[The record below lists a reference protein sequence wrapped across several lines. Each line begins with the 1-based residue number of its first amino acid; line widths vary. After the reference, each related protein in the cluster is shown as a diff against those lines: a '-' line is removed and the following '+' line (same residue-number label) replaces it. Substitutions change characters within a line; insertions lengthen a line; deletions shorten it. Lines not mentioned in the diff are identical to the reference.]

1 MLAKGSI
8 PWILTTF
15 GITVCFAVAAYF
27 TGLPYAKVG
36 LIIGLLAFVFFF
48 IFFRDPE
55 RYSMEGD
62 ECMLSPADGRI
73 VDIRGRKLCIF
84 MNFQNVHVNRAPLK
98 GKVTFME
105 HKKGGYI
112 PAFCKDSHR
121 NERHHIFIDTEHGK
135 IEVVQIAGT
144 ITRRIVPYIKEGDMM
159 EKGQRIGMIRFG
171 SRVDVTVPD
180 NFVIECNKGDKVYAG
195 RTAIARLKQKE

>member
-8 PWILTTF
+8 PWILITV
-15 GITVCFAVAAYF
+15 GITVFFAIAACFTELPYTS
-27 TGLPYAKVG
+27 TGLA
-36 LIIGLLAFVFFF
+36 IGLLSLMFFF
-48 IFFRDPE
+48 VFFRDPE
-55 RYSMEGD
+55 RNSLEGED
-62 ECMLSPADGRI
+62 CMLSPADGRI

-98 GKVTFME
+98 GKVISTE
-105 HKKGGYI
+105 YKKGGYI

-121 NERHHIFIDTEHGK
+121 NERHHIFIETEHGK

-144 ITRRIVPYIKEGDMM
+144 VTRRIVPYVKEGDVM

-171 SRVDVTVPD
+171 SRVDVTIPD
-180 NFVIECNKGDKVYAG
+180 NFSIECQKGDKVYAG
-195 RTAIARLKQKE
+195 RTAIARLKIKD

>member
-15 GITVCFAVAAYF
+15 GVTVFFAIAAYLREF
-27 TGLPYAKVG
+27 PYANAG
-36 LIIGLLAFVFFF
+36 LAIGLLALVFFF
-48 IFFRDPE
+48 VFFRDPE
-55 RYSMEGD
+55 RDSPEGED
-62 ECMLSPADGRI
+62 CMLSPADGRI

-98 GKVTFME
+98 GRVVSTE
-105 HKKGGYI
+105 YKKGGYI

-121 NERHHIFIDTEHGK
+121 NERHHIFIETEHGK
-135 IEVVQIAGT
+135 IEVVQIAGAV
-144 ITRRIVPYIKEGDMM
+144 TRRIVPYVKAGDVT

-171 SRVDVTVPD
+171 SRVDVTIPE
-180 NFVIECNKGDKVYAG
+180 NFSIECQKGDKVYAG
-195 RTAIARLKQKE
+195 RTPIARLKTED